1 MIVVVN
7 FSSRKDGNCYRIS
20 GVIKKHYK
28 EKKVKIFNF
37 YENTYVSCGHCN
49 YECFKK
55 RCIVNDGINEIFKSI
70 VQSEETIFVLPNY
83 LDYPNSNYFLFTERS
98 LGFFN
103 GNKELQ
109 NRYLEIEKKFIIIS
123 NSCHINFRNALLNHV
138 KEGVKPE
145 ILYFNAK
152 KFNQNPLDGALMS
165 DIEAENLVHDF
176 LNNNYNFEESSMAIV
191 FYKDKILTTIEEVY
205 ERHTL
210 SLPKGHIETGES
222 KLDAAIRE
230 CFEETN
236 EIITKD
242 NFVEELKPFEI
253 TFTNHLNKLVKKRI
267 YPLIFRVDKMGNL
280 VSKEERIKKV
290 KYLYI
295 GEFLMKYTYENV
307 KLMIMEAMCK
317 KGDKR

>member
-20 GVIKKHYK
+20 GVIKKHFK

-37 YENTYVSCGHCN
+37 YENTYISCGHCN

-83 LDYPNSNYFLFTERS
+83 LDYPNSNYFLFSERS

-109 NRYLEIEKKFIIIS
+109 NRYLNIPKRFIIIS
-123 NSCHINFRNALLNHV
+123 NSCHANFKNSVSNHI
-138 KEGVKPE
+138 KEGLVPE
-145 ILYFNAK
+145 MLYLNAK
-152 KFNQNPLDGALMS
+152 KFNQNPLDGTLMS
-165 DIEAENLVHDF
+165 DLEAENLIFDF
-176 LNNNYNFEESSMAIV
+176 LNRNYNNEESAMAIV
-191 FYKDKILTTIEEVY
+191 FCEDKILATVEEVY
-205 ERHTL
+205 ERPTL
-210 SLPKGHIETGES
+210 SLPKGHIEVGET

-236 EIITKD
+236 EIITED
-242 NFVEELKPFEI
+242 DYIDELSPFEI
-253 TFTNHLNKLVKKRI
+253 TFTNHHNKLVKKII
-267 YPLIFRVDKMGNL
+267 YPLIFRVDKMGTL
-280 VSKEERIKKV
+280 ATKEERIKKV
-290 KYLYI
+290 KYLNI
-295 GEFLMKYTYENV
+295 GEFLLKCTYENV
-307 KLMIMEAMCK
+307 KLMIMEAIS
-317 KGDKR
+317 KGR